1 MASVMKTVVVTG
13 GTRGLGLAI
22 CRKLLVLDFGIVC
35 LSRASSPEFDALIA
49 EHGSRA
55 VHRVLDMADAATVAT
70 TARQLVKDYPAIYAL
85 VNNAAR
91 GGDGIL
97 ATMAEAEM
105 AGLIQT
111 NLLAPITLTKYVMRA
126 MLVKREGRI
135 VNVSSTAAST
145 GYKAMSVYSASKA
158 GLEGF
163 TRSLSREAGKYGVT
177 VNCVA
182 PGYMPTQMTSG
193 LQDAR
198 LESVLRRSPLGIPTL
213 DEVAEAV
220 AFLLS
225 PAAAHITGT
234 VMTIDGGNSA

>member
-1 MASVMKTVVVTG
+1 MKTVVVTG

-22 CRKLLVLDFGIVC
+22 CRKLLEQDFGIVC

-49 EHGSRA
+49 EHGSRV
-55 VHRVLDMADAATVAT
+55 VHRVLDLGDVAAIAT
-70 TARQLVKDYPAIYAL
+70 TARQLVKDYPSIYAL

-97 ATMAEAEM
+97 ATMPEAEM
-105 AGLIQT
+105 ASLIQT
-111 NLLAPITLTKYVMRA
+111 NLLAPMTLAKYVMRA

-135 VNVSSTAAST
+135 VNISSTAAST

-182 PGYMPTQMTSG
+182 PGYLPTDMTSD
-193 LQDAR
+193 LQEGR
-198 LESVLRRSPLGIPTL
+198 LDSVLRRSPIGIPTL
-213 DEVAEAV
+213 DEVAGAV

-234 VMTIDGGNSA
+234 VLTVDGGNSA

>member
-1 MASVMKTVVVTG
+1 MKTVVVTG

-22 CRKLLVLDFGIVC
+22 CRKLLLLDFNIVC

-49 EHGSRA
+49 EYGARA
-55 VHRVLDMADAATVAT
+55 VHRVLDLGDVASVAT
-70 TARQLVKDYPAIYAL
+70 TARQVVKDYPAIYAL

-97 ATMAEAEM
+97 ATMPEAEM
-105 AGLIQT
+105 ASLIQT

-182 PGYMPTQMTSG
+182 PGYMPTQMTSD
-193 LQDAR
+193 LRDAR

-213 DEVAEAV
+213 DEVAVAV

-234 VMTIDGGNSA
+234 VITIDGGNSA

>member
-1 MASVMKTVVVTG
+1 MKTVVVTG

-22 CRKLLVLDFGIVC
+22 CRKLLLLDFNIVC

-49 EHGSRA
+49 EYGARA
-55 VHRVLDMADAATVAT
+55 VHRVLDLGDVASVAT
-70 TARQLVKDYPAIYAL
+70 TARQVVKDYPAIYAL

-97 ATMAEAEM
+97 ATMPEAEM
-105 AGLIQT
+105 ASLIQT

-182 PGYMPTQMTSG
+182 PGYMPTQMTTG
-193 LQDAR
+193 LQDGR

-225 PAAAHITGT
+225 PAAAHMTGT

>member
-1 MASVMKTVVVTG
+1 MKTVVVTG

-22 CRKLLVLDFGIVC
+22 CATLLAQDFNIVC
-35 LSRASSPEFDALIA
+35 LSRAASPEFDALIA
-49 EHGSRA
+49 KYGSRA
-55 VHRVLDMADAATVAT
+55 VHRVLDMADVANVAT

-105 AGLIQT
+105 ASLIQT

-135 VNVSSTAAST
+135 VSVSSTAAST

-177 VNCVA
+177 ANCVA

-193 LQDAR
+193 LRDAR
-198 LESVLRRSPLGIPTL
+198 LDSVLRRSPLGIPTL